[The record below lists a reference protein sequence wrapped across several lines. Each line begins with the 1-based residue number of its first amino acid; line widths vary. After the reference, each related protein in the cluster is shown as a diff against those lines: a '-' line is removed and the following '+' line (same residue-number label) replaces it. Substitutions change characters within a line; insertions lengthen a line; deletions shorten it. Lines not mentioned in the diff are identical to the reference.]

1 MLMSKARCFELMND
15 ALQTPVRLECGPDVG
30 RVRQQC
36 YRVRQSC
43 QARGN
48 FRFDRLSFV
57 LEGSTLLVI
66 KRRPVSPLRQL
77 RQKVAMLKGMCDI
90 VERSAGSEMKKK

>member
-1 MLMSKARCFELMND
+1 MRFSKARCVELMND
-15 ALQTPVRLECGPDVG
+15 AIQAPVRLECGPDVG
-30 RVRQQC
+30 RVRQRC

-77 RQKVAMLKGMCDI
+77 RQKVAMLKRMCDI
-90 VERSAGSEMKKK
+90 VERSAGSEMKEK

>member
-1 MLMSKARCFELMND
+1 MRLSKARCFDLMNE
-15 ALQTPVRLECGPDVG
+15 ALQAPIRLDCGPDVG
-30 RVRQQC
+30 RVRRRC

-57 LEGSTLLVI
+57 LEGATLVI
-66 KRRPVSPLRQL
+66 SRRPISAARQL
-77 RQKVAMLKGMCDI
+77 RHKFKLLQEMRAFVAKRGVGL
-90 VERSAGSEMKKK
+90 